1 MDAQFVEREYNNRAM
16 VPEHPAIFARWEKDS
31 QFVRASLR
39 GHVDIAYGSDARHR
53 IDIFPAENARGL
65 LVFIHGGYW
74 RSLDKS
80 MFSWLAASWVA
91 AGVSVAAPNY
101 RLAPSV
107 AIDAIVD
114 DAIAAMNFLVRK
126 GPSYGVSS
134 DRIVVSGHSAGGHL
148 AAALLAAP
156 LSRLQFDAARIIG
169 AVPISGV
176 FDFEPLLLH
185 AFNADFKLT
194 PESARALSLH
204 DKKPTVAAPLVIAAG
219 VNVAMPNYR
228 LVPNVLIEDI
238 VSDALA
244 ATNWLFSAGP
254 TRGFAMERVVLS
266 GHSAGGHLAAAIF
279 AAPRDAMQFEPSRIA
294 GGVPISGIFDFE
306 PLLAHSF
313 NADFRLDPGQAKRL
327 DLHDKPSTIRA
338 PLVVAAGGAESSEF
352 RRQSRCLADAWGTQV
367 KALMLLPSLNHFSV
381 VDAFAERGQPL
392 YESALGLFA

>member
-1 MDAQFVEREYNNRAM
+1 
-16 VPEHPAIFARWEKDS
+16 
-31 QFVRASLR
+31 
-39 GHVDIAYGSDARHR
+39 
-53 IDIFPAENARGL
+53 
-65 LVFIHGGYW
+65 
-74 RSLDKS
+74 

-219 VNVAMPNYR
+219 
-228 LVPNVLIEDI
+228 
-238 VSDALA
+238 AL
-244 ATNWLFSAGP
+244 
-254 TRGFAMERVVLS
+254 
-266 GHSAGGHLAAAIF
+266 
-279 AAPRDAMQFEPSRIA
+279 
-294 GGVPISGIFDFE
+294 
-306 PLLAHSF
+306 
-313 NADFRLDPGQAKRL
+313 
-327 DLHDKPSTIRA
+327 
-338 PLVVAAGGAESSEF
+338 ESSEF
-352 RRQSRCLADAWGTQV
+352 RRQSRMLAESPYWKPQV
-367 KALMLLPSLNHFSV
+367 KALQILPGLNHFSI

-392 YESALGLFA
+392 YEATLGLFR